1 MIVLWCQPAIGQHLE
16 NNAFV
21 LCCLSFL
28 PAALVA
34 TNRQLTQL
42 LQEECLTTATCLH
55 LTGQTAQLKRQLV
68 KVNTNDLQI
77 LKNQKYWFYVVTFL
91 FEGWYDHL
99 V

>member
-1 MIVLWCQPAIGQHLE
+1 ML
-16 NNAFV
+16 
-21 LCCLSFL
+21 LCFAVFPFL

-55 LTGQTAQLKRQLV
+55 LTGQTAQLKRLLV
-68 KVNTNDLQI
+68 KVNTNELQR

>member
-21 LCCLSFL
+21 FCCLSFL

-42 LQEECLTTATCLH
+42 LQEVCLTTATCLH

-77 LKNQKYWFYVVTFL
+77 LKNQKY
-91 FEGWYDHL
+91 
-99 V
+99 

>member
-1 MIVLWCQPAIGQHLE
+1 MFFVIVLWCQPAISQHLK
-16 NNAFV
+16 NKCF
-21 LCCLSFL
+21 LCFAVFPFL

-42 LQEECLTTATCLH
+42 LQEVCLTTATCLH

-77 LKNQKYWFYVVTFL
+77 LKNQKY
-91 FEGWYDHL
+91 
-99 V
+99 